1 MPTRFTPAL
10 WLLILT
16 CICFSS
22 YSAAHEG
29 IVHSSS
35 KGDRSEEALH
45 WLDVQQKSDGAI
57 TAPKEVATDFQATA
71 EAASVFG
78 LFDYGAANLHSA
90 LTYLAAAPEPLNT
103 EYLSRLTILQNIA
116 GQDAQAAINQLLAR
130 QNANGG
136 FGHQLGF
143 DSTPIDTAYALNAL
157 VASGGAGAGVV
168 SPALSYLVA
177 EQNGDGGYSVSYDGP
192 SSVPVTSLVVI
203 ALKHYLFSYNISGPL
218 NEAIDYLYSQQEADG
233 AWGDNWET
241 ALALRALVPVTT
253 DVSRYGNSATLLA
266 ATQSIEGDW
275 DESPYAT
282 AIALAVVH
290 LLRTVTVPAD
300 PSKATIIGKL
310 VSADSLAA
318 ISGATIEVS
327 GSSVSPDI
335 GENGSFTIA
344 NLEPATYQLTYR
356 APGYLSAVQSV
367 SVSQGQL
374 ANVGTIRLNVSPT
387 TAQLSGQV
395 RDASTGAPIAGAL
408 IEIDLGDTSLTTFS
422 DVEGSY
428 QQTVPPGEATL
439 TVTSAGYFPVSVQ
452 AGLRAG
458 THNVFSPSLTPVSEG
473 EPVASTV
480 IGTVVDADTG
490 VPLDGVL
497 VAMSGASAT
506 TDSSG
511 GFVIEGLAAGEL
523 ILLFTKG
530 GYEGVQ
536 ASVVVPERATA
547 DLGRIAM
554 SPHVVQDSTTVSGHI
569 TDMGSGQ
576 PVANASVVIGPS
588 NARTDV
594 NGFYEISGI
603 NLLDFEVS
611 VNATGYV
618 FSRKLITLTE
628 HTRVT
633 ADIVLRRADMGGI
646 AVKQVVTDKNGYGA
660 YEPVQIAATLR
671 NETAIEQRVRLYVNV
686 TDSSGALVTSF
697 PAVEL
702 PIIDDQ
708 SSEEEIA
715 HFEEHLAESVEVL
728 FPHEER
734 TVALGRWWNVG
745 RTPPGDYQITVQALD
760 AATSQIMS
768 ELSSGALIIP
778 TEEIASLNLRTSP
791 EYALL
796 KSSAEVEITASLFN
810 RSNGRVSTEIRYRLL
825 TPSGVEITEGT
836 ARIEL
841 APDTVNHS
849 QVLEA
854 INQDFTESGRYT
866 LEAEVVSGVVPGLIK
881 AGEVFVP
888 PSTRLDVQQSLA
900 PYEVA
905 PLEGVEVQINIEVK
919 GVDSEE

>member
-16 CICFSS
+16 CACFSS
-22 YSAAHEG
+22 FSVAHEG

-35 KGDRSEEALH
+35 EGDRSEEGLH
-45 WLDVQQKSDGAI
+45 WLDVQQGSDGAI
-57 TAPKEVATDFQATA
+57 TAPADVATDFQATA
-71 EAASVFG
+71 EAAHAFG
-78 LFDYGAANLHSA
+78 LFDYGAADLNSA
-90 LTYLAAAPEPLNT
+90 LAYLAAAPEPLNT
-103 EYLSRLTILQNIA
+103 EYLSRLATLQTLA
-116 GQDAQAAINQLLAR
+116 GQNAQPAVSQLLAR

-136 FGHQLGF
+136 FGHQQGF
-143 DSTPIDTAYALNAL
+143 DSTPMDTAYALNAL
-157 VASGGAGAGVV
+157 VASGGAGASVV
-168 SPALSYLVA
+168 GPALSYLA
-177 EQNGDGGYSVSYDGP
+177 GEQNGNGGYSVSYDGP
-192 SSVPVTSLVVI
+192 SSVAVTSLVVI
-203 ALKHYLFSYNISGPL
+203 ALKHHLFSYNISGSL
-218 NEAIDYLYSQQEADG
+218 NGAIDYLYSQQQADG

-253 DVSRYGNSATLLA
+253 DVSRYEDSAALLA
-266 ATQSIEGDW
+266 AAQSIEGDW

-282 AIALAVVH
+282 AMALAAVH

-300 PSKATIIGKL
+300 PSKASITGKL
-310 VSADSLAA
+310 VSADSGAA
-318 ISGATIEVS
+318 ISGASIEVS

-335 GENGSFTIA
+335 GDNGAFTIA
-344 NLEPATYQLTYR
+344 NLEPGAYQLTYS
-356 APGYLSAVQSV
+356 APGYLSAVQSLT
-367 SVSQGQL
+367 VSQGQL

-395 RDASTGAPIAGAL
+395 RDASTGAPIAGAQ
-408 IEIDLGDTSLTTFS
+408 IEIDLGDASLTTSS
-422 DVEGSY
+422 DVEGNY
-428 QQTVPPGEATL
+428 QQTVPPGAATL
-439 TVTSAGYFPVSVQ
+439 TVTSAGYFPASVQ
-452 AGLRAG
+452 TELRAG
-458 THNVFSPSLTPVSEG
+458 THSVFSPSLTPVSEG

-480 IGTVVDADTG
+480 LGTVVDADTG
-490 VPLDGVL
+490 ALLEGVL
-497 VAMSGASAT
+497 VATPDASAT

-523 ILLFTKG
+523 TLLFTKG

-536 ASVVVPERATA
+536 ASIVVPERATA
-547 DLGRIAM
+547 DLGQIALAAQ
-554 SPHVVQDSTTVSGHI
+554 VEQDSTTVSGQI

-576 PVANASVVIGPS
+576 PVANASVVIGPNS
-588 NARTDV
+588 ARTDA

-603 NLLDFEVS
+603 NLLEFEIS

-628 HTRVT
+628 HTRIT

-671 NETAIEQRVRLYVNV
+671 NETAIEQRARLYVNV
-686 TDSSGALVTSF
+686 TDSSGALITSF

-728 FPHEER
+728 LPHEER
-734 TVALGRWWNVG
+734 TVALERWWNVG
-745 RTPPGDYQITVQALD
+745 RTPPGDYQVTVQALD

-768 ELSSGALIIP
+768 ELSGEAQIVA
-778 TEEIASLNLRTSP
+778 TEDIASLNLRTSP

-796 KSSAEVEITASLFN
+796 DSSAEVEITASLFN
-810 RSNGRVSTEIRYRLL
+810 RSNVPVNTELRYRLL
-825 TPSGVEITEGT
+825 TPSGVVITEGT
-836 ARIEL
+836 ANIEL

-849 QVLEA
+849 QVLETV
-854 INQDFTESGRYT
+854 NQDFTESGRYT
-866 LEAEVVSGVVPGLIK
+866 LQAEVVSGVVPGLIK